1 MTSRGRLEK
10 FTKRCTA
17 VLVDVQ
23 YQANS
28 IVDPGDQRYLACL
41 TDDGNAYKVKAA
53 NQNFLKANFGE
64 NGAFISGETDLTFGN
79 DAAFDPVSNEI
90 LSKIPPGLAKKSWES
105 GRKLAVTNGQK
116 SVLVVRVIASDGS
129 TSASDT
135 ALSNSVFGNGV
146 DPVNLSS
153 QYAACSHN
161 KLEFVKAAEKTG
173 ATNSITNGVVTV
185 TVSTAVAEGD
195 GAMRN
200 AITTKLNSDFSVS
213 SPNQLA
219 NHVMYCLPSGTMS
232 GIAYAY
238 INSWNSVYSDNWC
251 TYVSAQ
257 MHGKIYS
264 CDTCVFVCYSS
275 PDKNIFSFTHDCCL
289 KINIEIGH
297 NLNMAHANEGAT
309 AYGDQSGMVSGWIHR
324 FVSCHYPNPANP
336 PYSSTYDN

>member
-1 MTSRGRLEK
+1 
-10 FTKRCTA
+10 
-17 VLVDVQ
+17 
-23 YQANS
+23 
-28 IVDPGDQRYLACL
+28 
-41 TDDGNAYKVKAA
+41 
-53 NQNFLKANFGE
+53 
-64 NGAFISGETDLTFGN
+64 
-79 DAAFDPVSNEI
+79 
-90 LSKIPPGLAKKSWES
+90 
-105 GRKLAVTNGQK
+105 
-116 SVLVVRVIASDGS
+116 VLVVRVIAYNGS

-219 NHVMYCLPSGTMS
+219 NHVMYCLPSGTMN
-232 GIAYAY
+232 GIAYAHV
-238 INSWNSVYSDNWC
+238 NNWC

-257 MHGKIYS
+257 MHGK
-264 CDTCVFVCYSS
+264 FYSS
-275 PDKNIFSFTHDCCL
+275 EYTRLCVL
-289 KINIEIGH
+289 
-297 NLNMAHANEGAT
+297 
-309 AYGDQSGMVSGWIHR
+309 
-324 FVSCHYPNPANP
+324 FVSDKKPILLL
-336 PYSSTYDN
+336 STRTAVENQYRNWAQPQYGARK